1 MILKY
6 RLEIENQSH
15 KVELEN
21 DELGKLRAIY
31 VDDQKFLPSELSSLN
46 DFKITNEHDLFT
58 VEKNGES
65 FNLILK
71 EILDDQQDDSS
82 NSNSLSQMKHFFVNG
97 KLLSPMPGKIV
108 DIRCKEG
115 DIINKGKIVLSL
127 EAMKMENEI
136 HTPFSIKVTK
146 ILVNAA
152 DSVTEKQLLI
162 EFEIEEE

>member
-1 MILKY
+1 MKY

-15 KVELEN
+15 KIDIEQ
-21 DELGKLRAIY
+21 DELGKLQAIY
-31 VDDQKFLPSELSSLN
+31 VDDQKFLTSDLNSLR
-46 DFKITNEHDLFT
+46 DFDITNEHDLFT
-58 VEKNGES
+58 VSKNGES
-65 FNLILK
+65 FKLLLK
-71 EILDDQQDDSS
+71 EIIDDQEEDSS
-82 NSNSLSQMKHFFVNG
+82 SNNSLSQMKEFFADG

-115 DIINKGKIVLSL
+115 DIVKKGKILLSL

-146 ILVNAA
+146 ILVKAA

-162 EFEIEEE
+162 EFEMEEE